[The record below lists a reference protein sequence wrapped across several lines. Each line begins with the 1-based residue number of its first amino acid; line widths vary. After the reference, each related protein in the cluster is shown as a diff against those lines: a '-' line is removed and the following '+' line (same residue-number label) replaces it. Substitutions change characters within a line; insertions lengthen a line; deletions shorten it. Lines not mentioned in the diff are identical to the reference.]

1 MQTIALFD
9 LDGVIVDTEGQ
20 YTLFWEKVG
29 KRDFPKRRILQHVS
43 KDTRSSKSLVN
54 ITPMM
59 QKSASR

>member
-29 KRDFPKRRILQHVS
+29 NVIFPKRRILQHVS
-43 KDTRSSKSLVN
+43 KDTRLSKSLAK

-59 QKSASR
+59 QKSGSR